1 MLTIF
6 FSSLFRITDIPSTP
20 SVIKLVEPPKKLHLD
35 TLVEEKINAALQNT
49 TKSKKHSTKKVTTD
63 IQEPAALIVPPP
75 TPEPKHSTDP
85 VLEILPKDGAASTP
99 NTYNT
104 DPGGAAE
111 EVVLLVTPPPEV
123 DGTTVAPSVDKSP
136 ELNLTAEERPIPV
149 FSEWAQK
156 QLEEAEKKLEE
167 EKVNI
172 STQKKSNAVSQK
184 PQNGKVQTSMKLRA
198 KNYASPDCGA
208 KIIATNP
215 DAQSTGAVL
224 TSHRDE
230 YLLSPCT
237 SRIWFVVELCEAIQ
251 AESIE
256 LANFE
261 LFSSSPKDFVVSV
274 GARFPTRDW
283 STVGQFTAKDERDVQ
298 SFQLHPHLFGK
309 YVRVE
314 VNSHYNSEHYCPI
327 SLFRVYGTSEM
338 EAFETENQPQVAEGF
353 DDDEDDPVA
362 AKKLEG
368 DAKKNNGILKSAGE
382 AVMNI
387 VKKAAEAL
395 GKGGQNQT
403 DAGSAANQFEKF
415 AHRRCTSL
423 AYDTVCHACTADQSA
438 ELYTLLS
445 CHMPAL
451 SSLLARFRANLYE
464 SQQCAKLLGFNLGV
478 NKFLRPSASSV
489 QLFLERVVAH
499 RYLVAMCN
507 LLAIEEKKVPMNTSC
522 ASATTGQALHLDN
535 QTIDGA
541 GDKKSGPAKLVSA
554 VGQTT
559 TTFASTEPSQVGGEG
574 EKKVVEVTTPAVSSD
589 ANSLETQL
597 PPTPVETGAPGSSQV
612 LITTTTPTSS
622 SVEVVTDASVKVN
635 GKAAEAVEAKKGE
648 AVLPSTPQEDV
659 NIFNIVTDGSHE
671 VESKPVTGE

>member
-1 MLTIF
+1 
-6 FSSLFRITDIPSTP
+6 
-20 SVIKLVEPPKKLHLD
+20 V
-35 TLVEEKINAALQNT
+35 
-49 TKSKKHSTKKVTTD
+49 
-63 IQEPAALIVPPP
+63 
-75 TPEPKHSTDP
+75 
-85 VLEILPKDGAASTP
+85 
-99 NTYNT
+99 
-104 DPGGAAE
+104 
-111 EVVLLVTPPPEV
+111 LVTPPTDDTLQVGDP
-123 DGTTVAPSVDKSP
+123 TVAPSQNAEKPP
-136 ELNLTAEERPIPV
+136 ELNLTAEEHPIPV

-156 QLEEAEKKLEE
+156 HLEEAEKKLEE
-167 EKVNI
+167 EKVNS

-184 PQNGKVQTSMKLRA
+184 PQNGKLQTSMKIRA

-215 DAQSTGAVL
+215 EAQSTGAVL

-230 YLLSPCT
+230 YLLNPCT

-338 EAFETENQPQVAEGF
+338 EAFETENQPQVPDGF
-353 DDDEDDPVA
+353 DDDEDDPVF
-362 AKKLEG
+362 KKSDG
-368 DAKKNNGILKSAGE
+368 DVKKNNNILKSAGE

-403 DAGSAANQFEKF
+403 DAANAAHQFETF
-415 AHRRCTSL
+415 NQRTCTSL
-423 AYDTVCHACTADQSA
+423 AYDTVCHACSADQSA
-438 ELYTLLS
+438 DLYTLLS

-451 SSLLARFRANLYE
+451 SSLLVRFRSNLYE

-478 NKFLRPSASSV
+478 NKFARTPVDNV
-489 QLFLERVVAH
+489 QLFLERVIAN

-522 ASATTGQALHLDN
+522 VSATTGQTLHLDN
-535 QTIDGA
+535 QTIDGSGSA
-541 GDKKSGPAKLVSA
+541 KDQKSGPAKLVPS

-559 TTFASTEPSQVGGEG
+559 TTVASSEAKEG
-574 EKKVVEVTTPAVSSD
+574 ERQGMETTTPTVPTD

-597 PPTPVETGAPGSSQV
+597 SPTPVETGSPGTNQV
-612 LITTTTPTSS
+612 LITTTTPASS
-622 SVEVVTDASVKVN
+622 SVEVVTSPSVKLN
-635 GKAAEAVEAKKGE
+635 GHTEAGDVKNSESETFTA
-648 AVLPSTPQEDV
+648 SDDV
-659 NIFNIVTDGSHE
+659 NIFNIPTDGSHE